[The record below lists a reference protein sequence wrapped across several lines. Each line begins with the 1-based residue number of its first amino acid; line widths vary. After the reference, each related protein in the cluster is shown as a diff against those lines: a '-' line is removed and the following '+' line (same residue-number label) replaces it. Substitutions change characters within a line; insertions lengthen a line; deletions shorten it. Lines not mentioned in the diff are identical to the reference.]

1 MNFPSKLIEDAVNA
15 FASLPG
21 IGKKTAL
28 RLTLNLLKREEYE
41 VTAFVNSLQKMKAN
55 VGYCKSCNN
64 ISDSEECDICKNKQ
78 RNHQLICI
86 VADFRDVIAVESTNQ
101 FRGVYHVLGG
111 LISPM
116 DGIGPND
123 LNLENL
129 VDRITKNE
137 ATEILLALATTVE
150 GDTTNFYIYRKL
162 KDVNIKISTI
172 ARGMAV
178 GEDLEYTDEI
188 TLGRSILNRVPFENT
203 FSSK

>member
-1 MNFPSKLIEDAVNA
+1 
-15 FASLPG
+15 
-21 IGKKTAL
+21 
-28 RLTLNLLKREEYE
+28 
-41 VTAFVNSLQKMKAN
+41 MKAN

-64 ISDSEECDICKNKQ
+64 ISDAQECEICNNKQ

>member
-1 MNFPSKLIEDAVNA
+1 
-15 FASLPG
+15 
-21 IGKKTAL
+21 
-28 RLTLNLLKREEYE
+28 

-64 ISDSEECDICKNKQ
+64 ISDSDECDICKNKQ

-123 LNLENL
+123 LNLDNL
-129 VDRITKNE
+129 IDRINKNE
-137 ATEILLALATTVE
+137 AQEILLALSTTVE
-150 GDTTNFYIYRKL
+150 GDTTNFFIFRKL
-162 KDVNIKISTI
+162 KDINIKISTI

>member
-28 RLTLNLLKREEYE
+28 RLTLNLLKREEHE
-41 VTAFVNSLQKMKAN
+41 VNALLSSLQKMKAN

-64 ISDSEECDICKNKQ
+64 ISDAQECEICTNKQ

-178 GEDLEYTDEI
+178 GEDIEYTDEV
-188 TLGRSILNRVPFENT
+188 TLGRSIINRVPFENT